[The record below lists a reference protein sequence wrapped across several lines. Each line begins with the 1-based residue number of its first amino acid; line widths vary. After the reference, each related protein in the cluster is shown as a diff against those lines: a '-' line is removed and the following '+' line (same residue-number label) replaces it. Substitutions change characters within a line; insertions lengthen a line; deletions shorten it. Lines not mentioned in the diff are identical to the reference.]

1 MTKAVTPAPA
11 PAATERTL
19 EQLRT
24 LLGFDVATWARIFG
38 VPPIT
43 ITRWEDGT
51 KPSGVA
57 AEVFRGIEAALDAG
71 VSRGA
76 IRSRLKLGLAQLLRA
91 SLGAP

>member
-1 MTKAVTPAPA
+1 M
-11 PAATERTL
+11 
-19 EQLRT
+19 
-24 LLGFDVATWARIFG
+24 LGFDVAAWARIFG

-71 VSRGA
+71 VAAAA
-76 IRSRLKLGLAQLLRA
+76 IRNRLNLGLAQLLRA
-91 SLGAP
+91 SLSA